1 MTHPAVSGETAAA
14 QQHDP
19 QPGALDAAGLRRVVT
34 VLSTVQIVSWGVLYY
49 AFAAVQSSIT
59 TDTGWSSVAVTGAFS
74 LAQLCSGG
82 AGIWVGR
89 HIDAYGPR
97 RVMTAASLTAIPGI
111 AAVAL
116 APNLAVFYLGW
127 MLTGVAMAGT
137 LYPPAF
143 AALTH
148 WGGTRRVQAL
158 TTLTLVAGL
167 ASTVF
172 APLASVLDDAF
183 GWRAAYLVLLTGLV
197 VVTVPLHW
205 WGLGLPWHVG
215 HAEHAGSEHREHAR
229 ARVGGVARSAPFVL
243 LTLANALTGLAV
255 FAVVINLVPMLVEQG
270 MSRNLAAVALGL
282 GGVGQVAGR
291 LGYARFAAATS
302 VTTRGVLVLAG
313 VAVSTAALALAP
325 PAPGLLIVL
334 GMLLGLARGVY
345 TLVHATAVTD
355 RWGPASYGTLNGI
368 LSAPALVAAAV
379 APFAGAMLAE
389 MLGSYANAFLVLAG
403 VAGLAAVLMLGATP
417 VDRRRSAFS
426 ARRARRG
433 EA

>member
-1 MTHPAVSGETAAA
+1 M
-14 QQHDP
+14 
-19 QPGALDAAGLRRVVT
+19 
-34 VLSTVQIVSWGVLYY
+34 LSTVQIVSWGVLYY
-49 AFAAVQSSIT
+49 AFAALQSSIT
-59 TDTGWSSVAVTGAFS
+59 ADTGWSNVEVTGAFS

-97 RVMTAASLTAIPGI
+97 RVMTLASLVAIPGV

-127 MLTGVAMAGT
+127 VLTGVAMAGT

-148 WGGTRRVQAL
+148 WGGTRRVRAL

-172 APLASVLDDAF
+172 APVASVLDDAI
-183 GWRAAYLVLLTGLV
+183 GWRAAYLMLLTGLV

-205 WGLGLPWHVG
+205 WGLGLPWHVD
-215 HAEHAGSEHREHAR
+215 HVEHADGPTEDQRREQAR
-229 ARVGGVARSAPFVL
+229 ARVGGVARSTPFVL

-313 VAVSTAALALAP
+313 VAVATAALALAP
-325 PAPGLLIVL
+325 AAPALLIVL

-379 APFAGAMLAE
+379 APFAGAMLAKL
-389 MLGSYANAFLVLAG
+389 LGSYANAFLVLAG
-403 VAGLAAVLMLGATP
+403 VAGVAAVLMLGATP
-417 VDRRRSAFS
+417 VDRRRGGPSAIRGD
-426 ARRARRG
+426 RR
-433 EA
+433 